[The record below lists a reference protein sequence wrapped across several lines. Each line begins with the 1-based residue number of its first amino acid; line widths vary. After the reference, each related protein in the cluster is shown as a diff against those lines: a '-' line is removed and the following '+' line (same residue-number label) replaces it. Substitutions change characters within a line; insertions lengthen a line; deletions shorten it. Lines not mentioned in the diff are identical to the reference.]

1 MYFLEI
7 TICSE
12 IPEKLQG
19 EGKIKM
25 KNGSTANHKIILASI
40 GFKKL
45 RIFRLPFKISYNDI
59 KACLVKYGD
68 IVS

>member
-1 MYFLEI
+1 MNFLEI

-25 KNGSTANHKIILASI
+25 KNGSTATI
-40 GFKKL
+40 KL
-45 RIFRLPFKISYNDI
+45 S
-59 KACLVKYGD
+59 
-68 IVS
+68 